1 VVAVVDRD
9 GRVLY
14 RAGPV
19 DLGTFLRSSAK
30 PFQTLPLVESGGADA
45 LGLTEAELA
54 VTCGSHSGELAHIE
68 AVRAILSKAHLDERA
83 LQCGAH
89 APLDPSSA
97 QALIRDGRA
106 PDPVH
111 NNCSG
116 KHAGMLAACRH
127 REWPVDTYLRPDHPL
142 QMDITGIIA
151 ACCGISTDAIPLG
164 TDGCGVPTFYVTLHQ
179 AARAFAILADPSA
192 IPQGRAN
199 AIRRA
204 AAAMRRYPHMV
215 GGTGRLNTDLL
226 ARFGDRLCCK
236 TGAEGVFG
244 IGLLNRGW
252 GIAVKIEDGNPR
264 ALGPA
269 VVEALYQ
276 LGVITGSESE
286 SLASLRRPIVHNHHG
301 RGVGE
306 MRPVFRLE
314 KVS

>member
-1 VVAVVDRD
+1 VVTAVDRE

-45 LGLTEAELA
+45 FGLTEAELA
-54 VTCGSHSGELAHIE
+54 VTCGSHSGEPVHIE
-68 AVRAILSKAHLDERA
+68 AVRAILSKARLDERA

-89 APLDPSSA
+89 PPLDPASA

-106 PDPVH
+106 PEPVH

-127 REWPVDTYLRPDHPL
+127 RDWPVDTYLRPDHPL
-142 QMDITGIIA
+142 QMEITGIIA
-151 ACCGISTDAIPLG
+151 ACCGISIGAIPLG

-179 AARAFAILADPSA
+179 AARAFAVLAAPSVL
-192 IPQGRAN
+192 PPGRAD

-204 AAAMRRYPHMV
+204 TGAMRRHPHMV

-226 ARFGDRLCCK
+226 ARFGDRLWCK

-244 IGLLNRGW
+244 VGLLNLGW
-252 GIAVKIEDGNPR
+252 GVAVKIEDGNPR
-264 ALGPA
+264 ALGSV
-269 VVEALYQ
+269 VVEALHQ
-276 LGVITGSESE
+276 LGVITGSELE
-286 SLASLRRPIVHNHHG
+286 SLAPIHHPILHNHHG
-301 RGVGE
+301 RAVGE
-306 MRPVFRLE
+306 IRPVFRLE